1 MDNPISLNSTKD
13 NSLNKDKKNREQ
25 EEKEFERVKPEAV
38 NIPIVS
44 MLPENIE
51 ILGLLPYDNQNIEKN
66 EKNPET
72 KIEYELKKV
81 R

>member
-13 NSLNKDKKNREQ
+13 NSLNKNKENREQ

-51 ILGLLPYDNQNIEKN
+51 ILGLCLYDNQNIEKM
-66 EKNPET
+66 K
-72 KIEYELKKV
+72 KILKLK
-81 R
+81 